1 MCTGSKNIRTVV
13 FALIAVLLGFKIIVW
28 INIFSSTLTLRM
40 DFTADKLYTLSTGT
54 RGILTELPLEKK
66 EQVQI
71 RYYCSKGKVE
81 MPVVLKSFSRR
92 VDDLLEELE
101 QAADG
106 KLEVERLNPLPTNNH
121 EEKAGIDGVEG
132 QMTQTGVI
140 IYLGIAVSFL
150 DETISLPTLGRAT
163 ENTLEYDLAR
173 AIYRVTHPEK
183 STVGIMSSLPV
194 MGAPAQNPMMGQ
206 RGAQPQPWRFVS
218 ELQKDYNVR
227 KIEATADVIP
237 SDIDTLVMLHVKD
250 ITPGTEYAVDQF
262 IMGGGKLIAFVDPI
276 SAVDQQ
282 NRPQQMGPPPESMS
296 TLPRLFDAWGVEFD
310 TDEMIMDNENAT
322 MFSTRQG
329 MQPEPQPFIL
339 ELGNKWMDQDDIS
352 TNALDQV
359 RIAYAGVFEGAGVE
373 GIDRTVLLR
382 SSGESM
388 KVDKSKLMFGNAN
401 IRNDYKASDKEHALA
416 LKLTGRFKSAFPQ
429 GPPADVDTE
438 DDEEA
443 SEPDNHL
450 AEATKDSA
458 IILFADA
465 DMMFNDLWIRPT
477 RSIFGQTVLQVTA
490 DNNNLLQNVVEQLS
504 GSSHLIAIRS
514 RTITSRPFELIDEKR
529 AEAEKERRAEVK
541 KYNEELQ
548 ETDQKIREMRSAKA
562 DTNQQFVR
570 STEEDEER
578 RRLNKKRAEAIKTI
592 RKLEKEMY
600 REVDKIE
607 KVVTWTNILAMPAV
621 LFIVGIIFWLFKRRR
636 GIL

>member
-1 MCTGSKNIRTVV
+1 MDKGSKNIRTVV
-13 FALIAVLLGFKIIVW
+13 FSLVAVLLVLNALIW
-28 INIFSSTLTLRM
+28 INVFSSTLTMRM

-54 RGILTELPLEKK
+54 RGILTELPLEKN
-66 EQVQI
+66 EQVQL

-81 MPVVLKSFSRR
+81 MPVFLKSFSRR
-92 VDDLLEELE
+92 VDEQLEEHE
-101 QAADG
+101 KAADG

-132 QMTQTGVI
+132 QMTQTGEI
-140 IYLGIAVSFL
+140 IYLGIAISFL
-150 DETISLPTLGRAT
+150 DETLALPTLSPAT

-173 AIYRVTHPEK
+173 AIYRVTHPER

-206 RGAQPQPWRFVS
+206 RGTQPWYFVS

-227 KIEATADVIP
+227 EIETTADVIP

-262 IMGGGKLIAFVDPI
+262 LMGGGKLVAFVDPI

-296 TLPRLFDAWGVEFD
+296 TLPRLFDAWGIAFD
-310 TDEMIMDNENAT
+310 TDKMLMDNGNAA
-322 MFSTRQG
+322 MFSSRQG

-339 ELGNKWMDQDDIS
+339 ALGNKWMDQADIT
-352 TNALDQV
+352 TNSLDQV
-359 RIAYAGVFEGAGVE
+359 RIAYAGVFEGAGAE
-373 GIDRTVLLR
+373 GIERTVLLR

-388 KVDKSKLMFGNAN
+388 KVDKSKLMFGNSN

-416 LKLTGRFKSAFPQ
+416 VKLTGRLKSAFPQ

-438 DDEEA
+438 DDEETD
-443 SEPDNHL
+443 EPDNHL
-450 AEATKDSA
+450 AEAAEDSA

-490 DNNNLLQNVVEQLS
+490 DNNNLLQNIVEQLS

-548 ETDQKIREMRSAKA
+548 ETDKKIREMRSAKA
-562 DTNQQFVR
+562 GTNQQFVR
-570 STEEDEER
+570 SAEEDEER
-578 RRLNKKRAEAIKTI
+578 LRLNKKRSEAVKTI

-607 KVVTWTNILAMPAV
+607 KVVTWTNILAMPAAV
-621 LFIVGIIFWLFKRRR
+621 FIVGIIFWLFKRRR

>member
-1 MCTGSKNIRTVV
+1 MDKGSKNIRTLV
-13 FALIAVLLGFKIIVW
+13 FSLIAVLLIFNALVW
-28 INIFSSTLTLRM
+28 INVFSSALTLRM
-40 DFTADKLYTLSTGT
+40 DFTADKLYTLSPGT
-54 RGILTELPLEKK
+54 RGILEELPLEKNEK
-66 EQVQI
+66 VQL

-81 MPVVLKSFSRR
+81 MPVFLKSFSRR
-92 VDDLLEELE
+92 VDDLLKELE
-101 QAADG
+101 QASDG
-106 KLEVERLNPLPTNNH
+106 KLEIERLNPLPTNNH
-121 EEKAGIDGVEG
+121 EEKASIDGVEG
-132 QMTQTGVI
+132 QMTQTGEI
-140 IYLGIAVSFL
+140 IYLGIAISFL
-150 DETISLPTLGRAT
+150 DETLPLPTLGPAT

-173 AIYRVTHPEK
+173 AIYRVTHPKK

-206 RGAQPQPWRFVS
+206 PGPKPWYFVS

-227 KIEATADVIP
+227 EIEATADVIP

-262 IMGGGKLIAFVDPI
+262 LMGGGKLVAFVDPI

-296 TLPRLFDAWGVEFD
+296 TLPRLFDAWGIAFD
-310 TDEMIMDNENAT
+310 TDSMIMDNKNAT
-322 MFSTRQG
+322 MFPSRQG

-339 ELGNKWMDQDDIS
+339 GLGNKWMDQDDIS
-352 TNALDQV
+352 TNALDEIRV
-359 RIAYAGVFEGAGVE
+359 AYAGVFEGAGTE
-373 GIDRTVLLR
+373 GIERTVLLR
-382 SSGESM
+382 SSRESM
-388 KVDKSKLMFGNAN
+388 KVDKSKLMFGNTN
-401 IRNDYKASDKEHALA
+401 IRNDYRSSDKEHALA
-416 LKLTGRFKSAFPQ
+416 VKLTGRLKSAFPQ
-429 GPPADVDTE
+429 GPPADVDSE
-438 DDEEA
+438 EDEETG
-443 SEPDNHL
+443 EPESHL
-450 AEATKDSA
+450 TEATTDSA

-490 DNNNLLQNVVEQLS
+490 DNNNLLQNIVEQLS

-514 RTITSRPFELIDEKR
+514 RTITSRPFEMIEEKR

-548 ETDQKIREMRSAKA
+548 ETDTKIREMRSAKA
-562 DTNQQFVR
+562 GTNQQFVR
-570 STEEDEER
+570 SVEEDEER
-578 RRLNKKRAEAIKTI
+578 HRLNKKRSEAIKTI

-607 KVVTWTNILAMPAV
+607 KIVTWTNILAMPAV
-621 LFIVGIIFWLFKRRR
+621 VFILGIIFWLFKRRR